1 MTSNEVAVFC
11 DVITQKLMKTIKY
24 FTDLVLLSIKFGADY
39 FKLRDQQRYSEGCG
53 NIWKFKN
60 IFSAFSWFLI
70 KIHK

>member
-11 DVITQKLMKTIKY
+11 DIITLKSMKTIKC

-53 NIWKFKN
+53 DI
-60 IFSAFSWFLI
+60 
-70 KIHK
+70 